1 MGYIKKE
8 FCIQFIYLFYI
19 IHICMCVC
27 ARARARARE
36 EGRLQIE
43 VLKSCKNSS

>member
-27 ARARARARE
+27 ARARE

-43 VLKSCKNSS
+43 VLKSCKKSS